1 MNNPFERYLGR
12 TMPDAEKQNEGPAD
26 LEEMQSLLAKVEGM
40 VLASA
45 IPPNQKEAVIQIIES
60 INHEKLSLD
69 ADYLLK
75 TKPYYRNKI
84 SAAMVLVSRELR
96 SLRLDEAEYGNSTTL
111 SRLIESI
118 NVDLTNESRQ

>member
-1 MNNPFERYLGR
+1 
-12 TMPDAEKQNEGPAD
+12 MPDAEKQNEGPAD